1 MFEYIEFYTKN
12 LSNLT
17 ILLLIGAVIA
27 ILDITLRNVVKGV
40 YLNVRDN
47 IRLRHGSLDE
57 IEGME
62 NTKKNTK
69 TNTKKNTKKQSGGAE
84 DSAGGGAGA
93 GAGAGVGDEN
103 CPKDCNEVLAL
114 KKRLTD
120 LVQNAANLQNDIKNN
135 NAIIQNQ
142 HRIIAIMKQSVDKIV
157 QKSKK

>member
-12 LSNLT
+12 ISNLT
-17 ILLLIGAVIA
+17 ILLVIGAVIA

-47 IRLRHGSLDE
+47 IRLRHSSLDE

-62 NTKKNTK
+62 NKKKKNTK
-69 TNTKKNTKKQSGGAE
+69 TKTKKQSGGGEAE
-84 DSAGGGAGA
+84 
-93 GAGAGVGDEN
+93 AGVGDEN

-114 KKRLTD
+114 KKQLTD

-135 NAIIQNQ
+135 NAIIQRQ
-142 HRIIAIMKQSVDKIV
+142 QFIIQIMKQNVDKLV

>member
-12 LSNLT
+12 ISNLT
-17 ILLLIGAVIA
+17 ILLVIGAIIA

-40 YLNVRDN
+40 YLNVREN

-62 NTKKNTK
+62 NKKKKKNTNTK
-69 TNTKKNTKKQSGGAE
+69 TNTKKQSGGGDA
-84 DSAGGGAGA
+84 DADAGA
-93 GAGAGVGDEN
+93 SVGDEN

-135 NAIIQNQ
+135 NAIIQRQ
-142 HRIIAIMKQSVDKIV
+142 HTIIAIMKQNVDKIV
-157 QKSKK
+157 QKSNK

>member
-12 LSNLT
+12 ISNLT
-17 ILLLIGAVIA
+17 ILLVIGAVIA

-62 NTKKNTK
+62 NKKKKKNTK
-69 TNTKKNTKKQSGGAE
+69 TNTKKQSGGAE
-84 DSAGGGAGA
+84 AGVGVGD
-93 GAGAGVGDEN
+93 GVGDEN

-114 KKRLTD
+114 KKRLTE

-135 NAIIQNQ
+135 NEIIQRQ
-142 HRIIAIMKQSVDKIV
+142 HTVIAIMKQSVDKIV

>member
-12 LSNLT
+12 ISNLT
-17 ILLLIGAVIA
+17 ILLVIGAVIA

-62 NTKKNTK
+62 NKK
-69 TNTKKNTKKQSGGAE
+69 KKQSG
-84 DSAGGGAGA
+84 AGV
-93 GAGAGVGDEN
+93 GAGVGDEN

-135 NAIIQNQ
+135 NAIIQRQ
-142 HRIIAIMKQSVDKIV
+142 HTIIAIMKQSVDKIV
-157 QKSKK
+157 EKSNK

>member
-12 LSNLT
+12 ISNLT
-17 ILLLIGAVIA
+17 ILLVIGAVIA

-40 YLNVRDN
+40 YLNVRNN

-57 IEGME
+57 IEGMA
-62 NTKKNTK
+62 NK
-69 TNTKKNTKKQSGGAE
+69 KKNTKKQSGGSDAGA
-84 DSAGGGAGA
+84 SAGAV
-93 GAGAGVGDEN
+93 VGDQN

-114 KKRLTD
+114 KKQLTD

-135 NAIIQNQ
+135 NAMIQR
-142 HRIIAIMKQSVDKIV
+142 HHTIIAIMKQSVDKIV

>member
-12 LSNLT
+12 ISNLT
-17 ILLLIGAVIA
+17 ILLVIGAVIA

-57 IEGME
+57 IEGMA
-62 NTKKNTK
+62 NK
-69 TNTKKNTKKQSGGAE
+69 KKQSGG
-84 DSAGGGAGA
+84 DAGGGG
-93 GAGAGVGDEN
+93 GDQN

-114 KKRLTD
+114 KKQLTD

-135 NAIIQNQ
+135 NAIIKNQ
-142 HRIIAIMKQSVDKIV
+142 HAIIAIMKQSVDKIV

>member
-17 ILLLIGAVIA
+17 ILLVIGAVIA

-47 IRLRHGSLDE
+47 IRLRHGSVDE

-69 TNTKKNTKKQSGGAE
+69 TKTKTKKQSGGAE
-84 DSAGGGAGA
+84 DSAGG

-135 NAIIQNQ
+135 NAIIQRQ

-157 QKSKK
+157 EKSNK

>member
-12 LSNLT
+12 ISNLT
-17 ILLLIGAVIA
+17 ILLVIGAVIA

-47 IRLRHGSLDE
+47 IRLRHSSLDE

-62 NTKKNTK
+62 NKKKKNTK
-69 TNTKKNTKKQSGGAE
+69 TNTKKQSGGAGA
-84 DSAGGGAGA
+84 SADAS
-93 GAGAGVGDEN
+93 AGVGDEN

-114 KKRLTD
+114 KKQLTD
-120 LVQNAANLQNDIKNN
+120 LIQNAANLQNDIKNN
-135 NAIIQNQ
+135 NAIIQRQ
-142 HRIIAIMKQSVDKIV
+142 HFTIQIMKQNVDKIV

>member
-12 LSNLT
+12 ISNLT
-17 ILLLIGAVIA
+17 ILLVIGAVIA

-40 YLNVRDN
+40 YLNVREN
-47 IRLRHGSLDE
+47 IRLRHSSLDE

-62 NTKKNTK
+62 NTKTNTK
-69 TNTKKNTKKQSGGAE
+69 TKTKTNTKKQSGG
-84 DSAGGGAGA
+84 SGAS
-93 GAGAGVGDEN
+93 AGVGDEN

-114 KKRLTD
+114 KKQLTD

-135 NAIIQNQ
+135 NAIIQRQ
-142 HRIIAIMKQSVDKIV
+142 HTIIAIMKQNVDKIV

>member
-12 LSNLT
+12 ISNLT
-17 ILLLIGAVIA
+17 ILLVIGAVIA

-69 TNTKKNTKKQSGGAE
+69 TNTKKQSGGAE

-93 GAGAGVGDEN
+93 GVVDEN

-135 NAIIQNQ
+135 NAIIKNQ

-157 QKSKK
+157 EKSNK

>member
-12 LSNLT
+12 ISNLT
-17 ILLLIGAVIA
+17 ILLVIGAIIA

-40 YLNVRDN
+40 YLNVREN

-62 NTKKNTK
+62 NKKKKNT
-69 TNTKKNTKKQSGGAE
+69 NTKTNTKKQSGGA
-84 DSAGGGAGA
+84 DADAD
-93 GAGAGVGDEN
+93 AGAGVGDEN

-135 NAIIQNQ
+135 NAIIQRQ
-142 HRIIAIMKQSVDKIV
+142 HTIIAIMKQNVDKIV
-157 QKSKK
+157 QKSNK

>member
-12 LSNLT
+12 ISNLT
-17 ILLLIGAVIA
+17 ILLVIGAIIA

-40 YLNVRDN
+40 YLNVREN

-62 NTKKNTK
+62 NKKKKNTK
-69 TNTKKNTKKQSGGAE
+69 TNTNTKKQSGGGDA
-84 DSAGGGAGA
+84 DAGA
-93 GAGAGVGDEN
+93 DAGAGVGDEN

-135 NAIIQNQ
+135 NAIIQRQ
-142 HRIIAIMKQSVDKIV
+142 HTIIAIMKQNVDKIV
-157 QKSKK
+157 QKSNK

>member
-12 LSNLT
+12 ISNLT
-17 ILLLIGAVIA
+17 ILLVIGAIIA

-40 YLNVRDN
+40 YLNVREN

-62 NTKKNTK
+62 NKKKKKNTK
-69 TNTKKNTKKQSGGAE
+69 TNTNMKKQSGGGVA
-84 DSAGGGAGA
+84 DAGA

-135 NAIIQNQ
+135 NAIIQRQ
-142 HRIIAIMKQSVDKIV
+142 HTIIAIMKQSVDKIV
-157 QKSKK
+157 EKSNK

>member
-12 LSNLT
+12 ISNLT
-17 ILLLIGAVIA
+17 ILLVIGAIIA

-40 YLNVRDN
+40 YLNVRNN
-47 IRLRHGSLDE
+47 IRLRHSSLDE

-62 NTKKNTK
+62 NKKK
-69 TNTKKNTKKQSGGAE
+69 QKNAKKQSGGG
-84 DSAGGGAGA
+84 DAGAGSGVGAGA
-93 GAGAGVGDEN
+93 GDEN

-120 LVQNAANLQNDIKNN
+120 LIQNAANLQNDIKNN
-135 NAIIQNQ
+135 NAIIQRQ
-142 HRIIAIMKQSVDKIV
+142 HRVIAMMKQSVDKIV

>member
-12 LSNLT
+12 ISNLT
-17 ILLLIGAVIA
+17 ILLVIGAVIA

-62 NTKKNTK
+62 NKKKKKNTK
-69 TNTKKNTKKQSGGAE
+69 TNTKKQSGGAE
-84 DSAGGGAGA
+84 
-93 GAGAGVGDEN
+93 AGVGVGDGVGNEN

-114 KKRLTD
+114 KKRLTE

-135 NAIIQNQ
+135 NEIIQRQ
-142 HRIIAIMKQSVDKIV
+142 HTVIAIMKQSVDKIV
-157 QKSKK
+157 QKSNK

>member
-12 LSNLT
+12 ISNLT
-17 ILLLIGAVIA
+17 ILLVIGAIIA
-27 ILDITLRNVVKGV
+27 IFDITLRNVVKGV

-57 IEGME
+57 IEGMA
-62 NTKKNTK
+62 NKKK
-69 TNTKKNTKKQSGGAE
+69 STKKQSGGG
-84 DSAGGGAGA
+84 DDGAGA
-93 GAGAGVGDEN
+93 GAGDEN

-135 NAIIQNQ
+135 NAMIQRQ
-142 HRIIAIMKQSVDKIV
+142 HAIIAIMKQSVDKIV

>member
-12 LSNLT
+12 ISNLT
-17 ILLLIGAVIA
+17 ILLVIGAIIA

-40 YLNVRDN
+40 YLNVREN
-47 IRLRHGSLDE
+47 IRLRHGTLDE

-62 NTKKNTK
+62 NKKKKKKNTK
-69 TNTKKNTKKQSGGAE
+69 TNTKKQSGGGDA
-84 DSAGGGAGA
+84 DAS
-93 GAGAGVGDEN
+93 AGVGDEN

-135 NAIIQNQ
+135 NAIIQRQ
-142 HRIIAIMKQSVDKIV
+142 HTIIAIMKQSVDKIV
-157 QKSKK
+157 QKSNK

>member
-12 LSNLT
+12 ISNLT
-17 ILLLIGAVIA
+17 ILLVIGAIIA

-40 YLNVRDN
+40 YLNVRNN
-47 IRLRHGSLDE
+47 IRLRHSSLDE

-62 NTKKNTK
+62 NK
-69 TNTKKNTKKQSGGAE
+69 KKQSGG
-84 DSAGGGAGA
+84 DAGGGG
-93 GAGAGVGDEN
+93 GDQN

-114 KKRLTD
+114 KKQLTD

-135 NAIIQNQ
+135 NAIIKNQ
-142 HRIIAIMKQSVDKIV
+142 HAIIAIMKQSVDKIV

>member
-1 MFEYIEFYTKN
+1 MLEYIQFYTKN
-12 LSNLT
+12 LSNFT
-17 ILLLIGAVIA
+17 VLLLIGVVIA

-40 YLNVRDN
+40 YLNVREN

-62 NTKKNTK
+62 NKKKKNTK
-69 TNTKKNTKKQSGGAE
+69 TNTNMKKQSGGGDA
-84 DSAGGGAGA
+84 DADA

-135 NAIIQNQ
+135 NAIIQRQ
-142 HRIIAIMKQSVDKIV
+142 HTIIAIMKQSVDKIV
-157 QKSKK
+157 EKSNK

>member
-12 LSNLT
+12 ISNLT
-17 ILLLIGAVIA
+17 ILLVIGAIIA

-40 YLNVRDN
+40 YLNVREN

-62 NTKKNTK
+62 NKKKKNTK
-69 TNTKKNTKKQSGGAE
+69 TNTNTKKQSGGG
-84 DSAGGGAGA
+84 DA

-135 NAIIQNQ
+135 NAIIQRQ
-142 HRIIAIMKQSVDKIV
+142 HTIIAIMKQSVDKIV
-157 QKSKK
+157 EKSNK

>member
-12 LSNLT
+12 ISNLT
-17 ILLLIGAVIA
+17 ILLVIGAIIA

-40 YLNVRDN
+40 YLNVREN

-62 NTKKNTK
+62 NKKKKKNTK
-69 TNTKKNTKKQSGGAE
+69 TNTKKQSGGGDA
-84 DSAGGGAGA
+84 DAGA
-93 GAGAGVGDEN
+93 GAGVGAGVGVGDEN

-135 NAIIQNQ
+135 NAIIQRQ
-142 HRIIAIMKQSVDKIV
+142 HTIIAIMKQSVDKIV
-157 QKSKK
+157 QKSNK

>member
-12 LSNLT
+12 ISNLT
-17 ILLLIGAVIA
+17 ILLVIGAVIA

-62 NTKKNTK
+62 NKKKKKNTK
-69 TNTKKNTKKQSGGAE
+69 TNTKKQSGGAE
-84 DSAGGGAGA
+84 AGVGVGD
-93 GAGAGVGDEN
+93 GVGDEN

-114 KKRLTD
+114 KKRLTE

-135 NAIIQNQ
+135 NEIIQRQ
-142 HRIIAIMKQSVDKIV
+142 HTVIAIMKQSVDKIV
-157 QKSKK
+157 QKSNK

>member
-12 LSNLT
+12 ISNLT
-17 ILLLIGAVIA
+17 ILLVIGAVIA

-62 NTKKNTK
+62 NKKKKKKNTK
-69 TNTKKNTKKQSGGAE
+69 TNTKKQSGGAE
-84 DSAGGGAGA
+84 AGVGD
-93 GAGAGVGDEN
+93 GVGDEN

-114 KKRLTD
+114 KKRLTE

-135 NAIIQNQ
+135 NEIIQRQ
-142 HRIIAIMKQSVDKIV
+142 HTVIAIMKQSVDKIV

>member
-17 ILLLIGAVIA
+17 ILLVIGAVIA

-93 GAGAGVGDEN
+93 GVGDEN
-103 CPKDCNEVLAL
+103 CPKECNEVLAL

-135 NAIIQNQ
+135 NAIIQRQ

-157 QKSKK
+157 EKSNK